1 MYMTTESEI
10 IPVVR
15 DISVLLSLDTFQGMT
30 DEEIQSLIDYHCRC
44 AVESEDFN
52 LRSAAI
58 AADSQY
64 HRAQLDAVTAQ
75 AQSMLQSVGSR
86 EVSFITYSSE
96 GTVNSNV

>member
-1 MYMTTESEI
+1 MTTEGGI
-10 IPVVR
+10 VPVVR

-30 DEEIQSLIDYHCRC
+30 DEEIQSLIDYHCRR
-44 AVESEDFN
+44 AVESEDFS

-64 HRAQLDAVTAQ
+64 HRTQLDTVIAQ
-75 AQSMLQSVGSR
+75 AQSMLQSVRSR
-86 EVSFITYSSE
+86 ELTFITNSNE